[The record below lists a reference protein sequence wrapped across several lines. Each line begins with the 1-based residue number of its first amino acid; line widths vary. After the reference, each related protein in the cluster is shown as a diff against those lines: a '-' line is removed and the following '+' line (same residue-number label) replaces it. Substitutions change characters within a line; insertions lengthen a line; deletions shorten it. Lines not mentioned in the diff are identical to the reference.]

1 MALDVLAGGSLDTVD
16 GTKEPREGRV
26 AMIGDRISS
35 DIDGGRAAGL
45 ATILV
50 LSGTSSRAQADA
62 AELPPDHV
70 IENLA
75 GLLL

>member
-1 MALDVLAGGSLDTVD
+1 
-16 GTKEPREGRV
+16 
-26 AMIGDRISS
+26 MIGDRISS

-50 LSGTSSRAQADA
+50 LSGTSSRAQAEA
-62 AELPPDHV
+62 AEPPPDHV